1 LVAAAPIGQ
10 VEVLIRFGRVVKPSF
25 NYRAEIK
32 HEAMGDEREIKT
44 RALNDPD
51 FEPLWANIG
60 KL

>member
-1 LVAAAPIGQ
+1 M
-10 VEVLIRFGRVVKPSF
+10 R
-25 NYRAEIK
+25 